1 MLSQKSKSFLN
12 VVSTFNLRTVSGEI
26 SLCLK
31 KVQDMKNIYYIFR
44 GTAPKVLPKAQS
56 NLEWTK

>member
-1 MLSQKSKSFLN
+1 MSY
-12 VVSTFNLRTVSGEI
+12 LRSIYVLYPERF
-26 SLCLK
+26 SLCYLK

-44 GTAPKVLPKAQS
+44 GTAPKVLPKARS

>member
-1 MLSQKSKSFLN
+1 MSY
-12 VVSTFNLRTVSGEI
+12 LRSIYVLYPERF

-31 KVQDMKNIYYIFR
+31 KVQDMKNIYYILR